1 MECPVCDEFVVPNP
15 QFHLRRRSGARG
27 DRDASYLGLEE
38 LASFSVYLLLQL
50 RR

>member
-27 DRDASYLGLEE
+27 DRDASYL
-38 LASFSVYLLLQL
+38 V
-50 RR
+50 RRARVIGRLSTPSSL

>member
-27 DRDASYLGLEE
+27 DRD
-38 LASFSVYLLLQL
+38 V
-50 RR
+50 RRARVIGRLSTPSSL